1 MKGNSPF
8 CSLLEPF
15 FMPAPATPFQAAD
28 DASPG
33 DSSSPAEDVTSPN
46 SADASTLDS
55 VENSTDTTDETMP
68 ANSHRALNK
77 DEQKSMEFVLRAAQ
91 ERQIKF
97 IQLWFTDILG
107 MLKSVAIITEE
118 LQAALEEGLTF
129 DGGAIEGFARRDESD
144 MIALPDP
151 NTFSLLPFAGT
162 EGSVARMFCDIMEPG
177 GAGAHSDSRFIL
189 KRQLKIAAE
198 MGYTFYVGPE
208 VEYFYFKQP
217 KEGEPL
223 RPVPLDNGNY
233 FDLTAMDAA
242 TPLRRKTALALE
254 KMEIG
259 VESSHH
265 EGAPSQHEID
275 LRYTDALT
283 MADSLMTFRL
293 VVKEIA
299 AESGCFATF
308 MPKPTAAHNGS
319 GMHINMSLFKGGKNA
334 FYDKKDAENLSP
346 IARQY
351 IAGLL
356 RHAREITL
364 FTNQWVNSYKRLV
377 PGFEAPTRVTWA
389 QKNRADLI
397 RVPSLKP
404 GRETSRRIEYRS
416 PDAACNP
423 YLVFALL
430 LAAGLE
436 GIKNGYELPA
446 EMDENASVLPA
457 NLNEAIEA
465 AQESELARRVLGD
478 VLFEKFLDNKRME
491 WENYRAQVHQYEL
504 DRYLS
509 IL

>member
-1 MKGNSPF
+1 MS
-8 CSLLEPF
+8 
-15 FMPAPATPFQAAD
+15 APEKPHPTAISD
-28 DASPG
+28 DPIPLTEQ
-33 DSSSPAEDVTSPN
+33 DP
-46 SADASTLDS
+46 
-55 VENSTDTTDETMP
+55 MP
-68 ANSHRALNK
+68 ANSNRALNK

-91 ERQIKF
+91 ERNVKF
-97 IQLWFTDILG
+97 VQLWFTDILG

-118 LQAALEEGLTF
+118 LETALEEGITF

-144 MIALPDP
+144 MMALPDA
-151 NTFSLLPFAGT
+151 NTFSLLPFAG
-162 EGSVARMFCDIMEPG
+162 GDGGVARMFCDIIAPDG
-177 GAGAHSDSRFIL
+177 KPNPSDPRQVL
-189 KRQLKIAAE
+189 KRQLKIAADL
-198 MGYTFYVGPE
+198 GYTFYVGPE
-208 VEYFYFKQP
+208 VEFFYFKSPAEGQP
-217 KEGEPL
+217 M
-223 RPVPLDNGNY
+223 RPIPLDNGNY
-233 FDLTAMDAA
+233 FDLTPMDVA
-242 TPLRRKTALALE
+242 TPLRRKTALTLE

-299 AESGCFATF
+299 AENGCFATF
-308 MPKPTAAHNGS
+308 MPKPSAGSNGS
-319 GMHINMSLFKGGKNA
+319 GMHINMSLFRGGKNA
-334 FYDKKDAENLSP
+334 FFDKKEPENLSLV
-346 IARQY
+346 ARQF

-356 RHAREITL
+356 LHARELTL

-389 QKNRADLI
+389 NRNRADLI
-397 RVPSLKP
+397 RVPAFKP
-404 GRETSRRIEYRS
+404 GRDSSRRIEYRS

-436 GIKNGYELPA
+436 GIKNELPLPT
-446 EMDENASVLPA
+446 EMDETANVLPA
-457 NLNEAIEA
+457 DLNEAISA
-465 AQESELARRVLGD
+465 AQGSEVARRVLGD

-491 WENYRAQVHQYEL
+491 WENYRAQVHEYEL

>member
-1 MKGNSPF
+1 
-8 CSLLEPF
+8 
-15 FMPAPATPFQAAD
+15 MPAPA
-28 DASPG
+28 SPH
-33 DSSSPAEDVTSPN
+33 SSPDPSPE
-46 SADASTLDS
+46 AAFQDS
-55 VENSTDTTDETMP
+55 FLETDTMP
-68 ANSHRALNK
+68 ANSNRALNK
-77 DEQKSMEFVLRAAQ
+77 DEQKSIEFVLRAAQ
-91 ERQIKF
+91 ERNVKF

-118 LQAALEEGLTF
+118 LESALEEGITF

-144 MIALPDP
+144 MMALPDS
-151 NTFSLLPFAGT
+151 NTFSLLPFASGD
-162 EGSVARMFCDIMEPG
+162 GSVARMFCDIIAPDG
-177 GAGAHSDSRFIL
+177 KPNQSDPRHVL
-189 KRQLKIAAE
+189 KRQLKVASDL
-198 MGYTFYVGPE
+198 GYNFYVGPE
-208 VEYFYFKQP
+208 VEYFYFKNPVEGQP
-217 KEGEPL
+217 MRPL
-223 RPVPLDNGNY
+223 PLDNGNY
-233 FDLTAMDAA
+233 FDLTPMDVA
-242 TPLRRKTALALE
+242 TPLRRKTALTLE

-299 AESGCFATF
+299 AENGCFATF
-308 MPKPTAAHNGS
+308 MPKPTAGHNGS
-319 GMHINMSLFKGGKNA
+319 GMHVNMSLFRGGKNA
-334 FYDKKDAENLSP
+334 FFDKKETDGLSLL
-346 IARQY
+346 ARQF

-356 RHAREITL
+356 LHAREITL

-389 QKNRADLI
+389 NRNRADLI
-397 RVPSLKP
+397 RVPAFKP
-404 GRETSRRIEYRS
+404 GRESSRRIEYRS

-436 GIKNGYELPA
+436 GIKNELPLPT
-446 EMDENASVLPA
+446 EMDETASVLPA
-457 NLNEAIEA
+457 DLNEAITA
-465 AQESELARRVLGD
+465 AQSSELARRVLGD
-478 VLFEKFLDNKRME
+478 TLFEKFLDNKRME
-491 WENYRAQVHQYEL
+491 WENYRAQVHEYEL